1 MFEVLECAPQARI
14 SPHRVLLRHAYNEL
28 TDVLRRRRSAWA
40 PVLAAIVLGCD
51 EVAVPAQTGRPS
63 ELHSHH
69 GLREYFR
76 VNERFRSLPDDLR
89 PRGRCHCCQVEAF
102 RAGPTQRCWQRG
114 TPSPSCPKIQT
125 HSRPACRD
133 ERMVWRRVL
142 LGIAYRRVS
151 AAAAGFREF
160 RERLKVSRF
169 RPRSNFRT
177 RRARGITESRLR
189 SRAPAKGS
197 NREPPP
203 LDWRAPGR

>member
-69 GLREYFR
+69 GLREY
-76 VNERFRSLPDDLR
+76 
-89 PRGRCHCCQVEAF
+89 CQVEAF

-151 AAAAGFREF
+151 AASAGFREF

-203 LDWRAPGR
+203 LDWRAPGRRSAGA